1 MQPCQVSLKF
11 QIELSC
17 KGETNDDGC
26 RSSDSCGQKVFAA
39 YLTLLIA

>member
-1 MQPCQVSLKF
+1 MQPGQVGLKF

-17 KGETNDDGC
+17 KGETSDVGC
-26 RSSDSCGQKVFAA
+26 QSRDSCGQNMFAA